1 MLEKIKNNKDKALFL
16 AKKQLP
22 ELVCDV
28 VNLEGIHY
36 TLPEIQT
43 LLDGITVGGHRQSDE
58 EITKNQINAWKFL
71 FKSIEHSSFK
81 FSKEYVLELHAILAK
96 NEALTSG
103 EFRDGAVFI
112 AGTDY
117 HPPKYNELDSLWQ
130 EIENIIFDDNN
141 VLLYQKAISVFLQ
154 MARTQFF
161 YDGNKRTGRMIMNGI
176 LLQHGLP
183 VINLPANKQ
192 LEFNKLMLDFYPS
205 GNEAK
210 MQKFMLG
217 CLDITI
223 LKIMM
228 E

>member
-28 VNLEGIHY
+28 VNLEGINY
-36 TLPEIQT
+36 TVPEIQT
-43 LLDGITVGGHRQSDE
+43 LLDGITVGGHKQSDE

-71 FKSIEHSSFK
+71 FKSIEYSSFK

>member
-43 LLDGITVGGHRQSDE
+43 LLDDITVGGHKQSDE

-71 FKSIEHSSFK
+71 FKSIENNSFELTK
-81 FSKEYVLELHAILAK
+81 TYVLKLHNILAK